1 MIGRQ
6 LARTS
11 VVKYRETLWSDIFPG
26 NYHTVQCLEPAI
38 LATENA
44 LDLSAKRRKRT
55 VWRLDGGAGS
65 EQHMRWLMERDY
77 HLLAKGLNNRRAHA
91 LARQVQRW
99 DSYRDMLLG
108 EVPSPI
114 GYPRPVRIF
123 VLRREHKDKIVHNY
137 YVTTLKLSS
146 KRRYLAFYNARGG
159 AEVEQFR
166 SDKQGLSLA
175 ARRKRRFP
183 AQVGF
188 VLLTDLAHNLLAHF
202 HHHALVGSR
211 FEPFGLKRIVRDL
224 LAWPGR
230 LFFDGAELRRIE
242 LLSLKHYASDLLICL
257 ERYCSGE

>member
-1 MIGRQ
+1 
-6 LARTS
+6 
-11 VVKYRETLWSDIFPG
+11 VVKYRETLWSHVFPG
-26 NYHTVQCLEPAI
+26 NFHTVQCLESAV
-38 LATENA
+38 LATEDA
-44 LDLSAKRRKRT
+44 LDLAAKRRKRT

-65 EQHMRWLMERDY
+65 EQHMRWLMERGY
-77 HLLAKGLNNRRAHA
+77 HLMAKGLNNRRAHA

-99 DSYRDMLLG
+99 DPYRDMWLG
-108 EVPSPI
+108 EVPSPT

-123 VLRREHKDKIVHNY
+123 VLRREDKGKIVHNY

-146 KRRYLAFYNARGG
+146 KQQYLAFYNARGG

-202 HHHALVGSR
+202 YHRALVGSR

-224 LAWPGR
+224 LAIPGR
-230 LFFDGAELRRIE
+230 LVFDGDELRRVE

>member
-1 MIGRQ
+1 VIGRQ

-11 VVKYRETLWSDIFPG
+11 VVKYRETLWSDVFPG

-38 LATENA
+38 VATENA
-44 LDLSAKRRKRT
+44 LDLAPARRKRT

-65 EQHMRWLMERDY
+65 EEHMRWLMERGY
-77 HLLAKGLNNRRAHA
+77 QLLAKGLNNRRAHA

-99 DSYRDMLLG
+99 DSYRDMRLG
-108 EVPSPI
+108 EVPSPT

-123 VLRREHKDKIVHNY
+123 VLQREERGKIVHNY

-146 KRRYLAFYNARGG
+146 KRQYLSFYNARGG

-166 SDKQGLSLA
+166 GDKQGLSLA

-202 HHHALVGSR
+202 YHHALVGSR
-211 FEPFGLKRIVRDL
+211 FESFGLKRIVRDL
-224 LAWPGR
+224 LNFPGR
-230 LFFDGAELRRIE
+230 LVFEHGELQRIE
-242 LLSLKHYASDLLICL
+242 LLSPKHYASDLLICL
-257 ERYCSGE
+257 EKYCAA

>member
-1 MIGRQ
+1 VIGRQ

-11 VVKYRETLWSDIFPG
+11 VVRYRETLWSDVFPG
-26 NYHTVQCLEPAI
+26 NYHTVQCLEPAV

-44 LDLSAKRRKRT
+44 LDLSTKRRKRT

-65 EQHMRWLMERDY
+65 EQHMRWLLRRGY

-91 LARQVQRW
+91 MARQVQRW
-99 DSYRDMLLG
+99 DAYRDMWLG
-108 EVPSPI
+108 EVPEPT

-123 VLRREHKDKIVHNY
+123 VLRREDKGKTIHNY

-146 KRRYLAFYNARGG
+146 KCRYLSFYNARGG

-183 AQVGF
+183 TQVGF
-188 VLLTDLAHNLLAHF
+188 VLLADLAHNLLAHF
-202 HHHALVGSR
+202 CRHALAGSR
-211 FEPFGLKRIVRDL
+211 FESFGLKRSVRDL
-224 LAWPGR
+224 LAFPGR
-230 LFFDGAELRRIE
+230 LVFDGAELKRVE
-242 LLSLKHYASDLLICL
+242 LLSRKHFASDLIICL
-257 ERYCSGE
+257 EKYCSGE

>member
-1 MIGRQ
+1 M
-6 LARTS
+6 
-11 VVKYRETLWSDIFPG
+11 
-26 NYHTVQCLEPAI
+26 EPAI
-38 LATENA
+38 EATENA
-44 LDLSAKRRKRT
+44 LDLAPARRKRT

-65 EQHMRWLMERDY
+65 EKHMRMLMERGY

-99 DSYRDMLLG
+99 DTYRDMRLG
-108 EVPSPI
+108 EVPSPT

-123 VLRREHKDKIVHNY
+123 VLQREVDGKIVHNY

-146 KRRYLAFYNARGG
+146 KRQYMSFYNARGG

-166 SDKQGLSLA
+166 GDKQGLSLA
-175 ARRKRRFP
+175 ARRKRLFP

-202 HHHALVGSR
+202 CRHALADSP
-211 FEPFGLKRIVRDL
+211 FASFGLKRTVRDL
-224 LAWPGR
+224 LAMPGR
-230 LFFDGAELRRIE
+230 LVFEQGHLRRIE

-257 ERYCSGE
+257 ERYCNGE

>member
-11 VVKYRETLWSDIFPG
+11 VVKYRETLWSHVFPG
-26 NYHTVQCLEPAI
+26 NFHTVQCLESAV

-44 LDLSAKRRKRT
+44 LDLAVERRKRI

-65 EQHMRWLMERDY
+65 EQHMRWLMERGY
-77 HLLAKGLNNRRAHA
+77 QLMAKGLNNRRAHA

-99 DSYRDMLLG
+99 DSYRDMWLG
-108 EVPSPI
+108 EVPSPT
-114 GYPRPVRIF
+114 GYPRPVRVF
-123 VLRREHKDKIVHNY
+123 VLQREEKGKIVHNY

-146 KRRYLAFYNARGG
+146 KRSYLSFYNARGA

-202 HHHALVGSR
+202 YRHALVGSR

-224 LAWPGR
+224 LALPGR
-230 LFFDGAELRRIE
+230 LIFEGTELRRVE
-242 LLSLKHYASDLLICL
+242 LLSLKHYAKDLLICL
-257 ERYCSGE
+257 ERYCSDE

>member
-1 MIGRQ
+1 VVGRQ

-11 VVKYRETLWSDIFPG
+11 VVKYHETLWSDVFPG

-44 LDLSAKRRKRT
+44 LDLSAQRRKRT

-65 EQHMRWLMERDY
+65 EQHMRWLMKRGY

-91 LARQVQRW
+91 LAREVQRW
-99 DSYRDMLLG
+99 DSYRDMRLG
-108 EVPSPI
+108 EVPAPT
-114 GYPRPVRIF
+114 GYPCPVRIF
-123 VLRREHKDKIVHNY
+123 VLRREERGKIVHNY

-146 KRRYLAFYNARGG
+146 KRRYLSFYNARGA

-202 HHHALVGSR
+202 YHHALVGSR

-224 LAWPGR
+224 LAFPGR
-230 LFFDGAELRRIE
+230 LVFEGAELKRIE
-242 LLSLKHYASDLLICL
+242 LLSRKHYASDLLICL

>member
-1 MIGRQ
+1 M
-6 LARTS
+6 
-11 VVKYRETLWSDIFPG
+11 VKYRETLWSDVFPG

-44 LDLSAKRRKRT
+44 LELSAQQRERT

-65 EQHMRWLMERDY
+65 EQQMRWLMERGY
-77 HLLAKGLNNRRAHA
+77 HLLAKGLNNRRAQA
-91 LARQVQRW
+91 LARQVERW
-99 DSYRDMLLG
+99 DSYRDMWLG
-108 EVPSPI
+108 EVPSPA

-123 VLRREHKDKIVHNY
+123 VLRREEKGKIVHNY
-137 YVTTLKLSS
+137 YVTTLRLSS
-146 KRRYLAFYNARGG
+146 KRQYLSFYNARGG

-183 AQVGF
+183 GQVGF

-202 HHHALVGSR
+202 HQQALVDSR

-224 LAWPGR
+224 LAIPGR
-230 LFFDGAELRRIE
+230 LTFDGAELRRIE
-242 LLSLKHYASDLLICL
+242 LLSLKHSASDLLICL

>member
-11 VVKYRETLWSDIFPG
+11 VVKYRETLWSDVFPG
-26 NYHTVQCLEPAI
+26 NYHTVQCLEPAV

-44 LDLSAKRRKRT
+44 LDLSAKQRKRT

-65 EQHMRWLMERDY
+65 EQHMRWLMRRGY
-77 HLLAKGLNNRRAHA
+77 HVLAKGLNNRRAHA
-91 LARQVQRW
+91 MARQVQRW
-99 DSYRDMLLG
+99 DSYRDMWLG
-108 EVPSPI
+108 EVPEPI

-123 VLRREHKDKIVHNY
+123 VLRREDKGKTIHNY

-146 KRRYLAFYNARGG
+146 KRRYLSFYNARGG

-175 ARRKRRFP
+175 ARRKHRFP

-202 HHHALVGSR
+202 CRHALVDSR
-211 FEPFGLKRIVRDL
+211 FESFGLKRTVRDL

-230 LFFDGAELRRIE
+230 LVFDGVALKRVE
-242 LLSLKHYASDLLICL
+242 LLSRKHFASDLIICL
-257 ERYCSGE
+257 EKYCSGE